1 MSSLPELYL
10 GTFLILPF
18 FLYFGLIP
26 SLKNDRAALIHWEF
40 SSEDVQKFFSLFC

>member
-1 MSSLPELYL
+1 MSSLPELYP

-26 SLKNDRAALIHWEF
+26 SLKNDRAALREF